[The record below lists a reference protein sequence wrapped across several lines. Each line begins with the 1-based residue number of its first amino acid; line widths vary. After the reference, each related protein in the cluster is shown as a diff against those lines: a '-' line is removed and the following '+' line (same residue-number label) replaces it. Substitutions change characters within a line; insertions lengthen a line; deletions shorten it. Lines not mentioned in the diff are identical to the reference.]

1 MLRKR
6 RKIRYYNGP
15 AYAAKL
21 TQRVWFPF
29 AAVAVGA
36 LVLGL
41 IVGVILS
48 GVSADSKL
56 ARPPKRE
63 LVAFGGVEAPSER
76 YGALTAVTA
85 EVIDTA
91 AFRESELKKEISS
104 RDGNA
109 VGFLLF
115 DGELHYKSEADVG
128 YAGGGLLDAEEI
140 ASCARGKSLYGV
152 ACFVSSAFDESDT
165 AKRAYEKGRELALLA
180 EIADAGFR
188 ELFVFGLP
196 SDESLVSE
204 VGLFLAQVYDFAPN
218 TRVGVVLDGGASDAQ
233 IARLVAAAEANAD
246 SFALDLRGMSDEQ
259 AADAVERN
267 AYFLTQY
274 RMRVICDK
282 ESTVADAYELHSVVR
297 FGE

>member
-6 RKIRYYNGP
+6 RRIRYYNGP
-15 AYAAKL
+15 AYAARL

-29 AAVAVGA
+29 AAVAVAA

-48 GVSADSKL
+48 GVSSNSKL

-63 LVAFGGVEAPSER
+63 LVTFGGVEAPSER
-76 YGALTAVTA
+76 YAALTALTA
-85 EVIDTA
+85 EVIDA
-91 AFRESELKKEISS
+91 AGLSESELKKGISNC
-104 RDGNA
+104 DGNA
-109 VGFLLF
+109 VGVLLF
-115 DGELHYKSEADVG
+115 DGELHYKSAADLG
-128 YAGGGLLDAEEI
+128 YAVGGSLEAEEI
-140 ASCARGKSLYGV
+140 ASSVRGKSLYGV
-152 ACFVSSAFDESDT
+152 ACFVSSAFEETDA
-165 AKRAYEKGRELALLA
+165 AKRAYEKGRELALLT

-188 ELFVFGLP
+188 ELFLFGLP

-218 TRVGVVLDGGASDAQ
+218 TRVGVVLDGDASDAQ
-233 IARLVAAAEANAD
+233 MARLVAATEANAD

-282 ESTVADAYELHSVVR
+282 ESTVAETYELHSVVR

>member
-6 RKIRYYNGP
+6 RKIQYYNGP

-21 TQRVWFPF
+21 RNRVWFPF
-29 AAVAVGA
+29 AVVALAA

-48 GVSADSKL
+48 GVSANSKL

-63 LVAFGGVEAPSER
+63 LVSFGGVEAPSER
-76 YGALTAVTA
+76 YGALTAIEA
-85 EVIDTA
+85 EVIDPSALGT
-91 AFRESELKKEISS
+91 SELKKQIASS
-104 RDGNA
+104 DGNA
-109 VGFLLF
+109 VGMLLF
-115 DGELHYKSEADVG
+115 DGELHYKSAADVG
-128 YAGGGLLDAEEI
+128 YAGSGVLDAEEI
-140 ASCARGKSLYGV
+140 ASGVRGKSRYGV
-152 ACFVSSAFDESDT
+152 ACFVSAAFTETDA

-204 VGLFLAQVYDFAPN
+204 VGLFLAQIYDFAPN
-218 TRVGVVLDGGASDAQ
+218 TRVGVVLEGDASDAQ
-233 IARLVAAAEANAD
+233 LARLVAATEANAD

-282 ESTVADAYELHSVVR
+282 ESTVADAYDLHSIVR